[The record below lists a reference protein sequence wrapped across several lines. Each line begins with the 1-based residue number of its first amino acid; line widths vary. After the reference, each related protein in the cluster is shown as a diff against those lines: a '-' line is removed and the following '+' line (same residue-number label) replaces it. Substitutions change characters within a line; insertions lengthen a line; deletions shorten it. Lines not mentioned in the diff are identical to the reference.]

1 MKIEGKEE
9 SNYEIIK
16 FCSNLLKEGCEQ
28 TNFVIS
34 HSLFWIITIYLTT
47 MTLSTYLAIS
57 FLFEFDDGGALPTK
71 IGTLVGSLFIT
82 STIIYRDSPVSAV
95 SISAVFD
102 LVRFT
107 NSTKQH

>member
-82 STIIYRDSPVSAV
+82 STIIYVYQLCVSRSSKKCKSLICV
-95 SISAVFD
+95 MKKCLF
-102 LVRFT
+102 
-107 NSTKQH
+107 